1 MIASWI
7 YFMIEISKLFS
18 KNNNIKRKKSCHN
31 IWYQYR
37 LKYAFAVF
45 AVETNFSPM
54 KPFLLFIEIY
64 VAHFLSYQTLT
75 YCF

>member
-1 MIASWI
+1 
-7 YFMIEISKLFS
+7 MIEISKLFS
-18 KNNNIKRKKSCHN
+18 KNNNIKRKESCHN

-37 LKYAFAVF
+37 LKYAFAV
-45 AVETNFSPM
+45 ETNFSSM

-64 VAHFLSYQTLT
+64 VARFLSYQTLT